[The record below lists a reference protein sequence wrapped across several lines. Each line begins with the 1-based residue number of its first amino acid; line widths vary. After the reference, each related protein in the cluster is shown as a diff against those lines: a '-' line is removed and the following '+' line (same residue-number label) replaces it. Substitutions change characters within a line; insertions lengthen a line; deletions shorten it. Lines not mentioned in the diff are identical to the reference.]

1 MATTEEEEFKAL
13 IMDSSKVVSAA
24 KVITKKN
31 KLSRKN
37 REKFGKLGLDSLDV
51 SASQKKKEFIKT
63 VEKPLVTSWNS
74 AGSQGPPVAVQSDG
88 VKPGRRVKMPL
99 AAPRNIDVPPG
110 PSLVGQSDRVTNTLQ
125 SVPTAMIVERPQ
137 VDDSVNSSES
147 EYGSADQSD
156 TASEMDRD
164 SVLQGM
170 PPIQQAGA
178 VPQFYLQ
185 GKPVPQ
191 PVFET
196 QLWADR
202 MEAADAEDFQS
213 RPHVKPRRR
222 KKVLVPDT
230 PIKQTQESLSCA
242 GEVPET
248 PLSGWPKG
256 KSPYSLIPEQETGDI
271 AVPPENPVVPDRG
284 RQEVCPAI
292 MSIVHR
298 YEAEFPTAY
307 DRMRNIG
314 YLLGDI
320 SAQFEAV
327 WGKIMAYVDL
337 ERRLEKLEAVIAA
350 PTFAQVVKQP
360 TPLVQD
366 HDVDILGRS
375 GATEHPRVPHK
386 RKKQG
391 SPDKIDV
398 VVAKQPEAVQ
408 QPRVVPVG
416 VSEPTMVPR
425 PPAPKLPPP
434 GHMPVLVVRPL
445 VESITSSAQLKAL
458 LESKLHPQTLQVDII
473 VDLLL
478 IGEFLF
484 TYGSLLWYR
493 DWKRPAMVIWS

>member
-1 MATTEEEEFKAL
+1 MATTEEEFKAL

-63 VEKPLVTSWNS
+63 VEKPLATSWNS
-74 AGSQGPPVAVQSDG
+74 AGSQGPPVAGQSDG
-88 VKPGRRVKMPL
+88 VKPGRRVKMLL

-125 SVPTAMIVERPQ
+125 SVPMAMIVERPQ

-156 TASEMDRD
+156 TTSEMDRD
-164 SVLQGM
+164 YVLQGT

-191 PVFET
+191 PVFEP

-248 PLSGWPKG
+248 PLSGRPKG
-256 KSPYSLIPEQETGDI
+256 KSPYSLIPEQETRDI
-271 AVPPENPVVPDRG
+271 TVPPENPVVPDRG
-284 RQEVCPAI
+284 HQEVCPAI

-327 WGKIMAYVDL
+327 WGKNNGN
-337 ERRLEKLEAVIAA
+337 
-350 PTFAQVVKQP
+350 
-360 TPLVQD
+360 

-391 SPDKIDV
+391 SPDKTDV

-408 QPRVVPVG
+408 QPRVVPAG

-425 PPAPKLPPP
+425 PPAPKLPPR

-458 LESKLHPQTLQVDII
+458 LESKLHPQTLQVDIM
-473 VDLLL
+473 
-478 IGEFLF
+478 
-484 TYGSLLWYR
+484 SC
-493 DWKRPAMVIWS
+493 RPAANRGVFIYIRESSMVSRLEEAINGHLELKDV